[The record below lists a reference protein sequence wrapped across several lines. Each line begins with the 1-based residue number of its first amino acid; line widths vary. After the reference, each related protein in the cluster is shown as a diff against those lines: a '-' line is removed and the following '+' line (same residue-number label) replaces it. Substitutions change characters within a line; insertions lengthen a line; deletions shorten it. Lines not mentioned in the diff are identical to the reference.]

1 MFRRLLRKIVP
12 THAILP
18 LCLTGLTMICSYTG
32 AKLFQLLFGWENAID
47 ITSSIDSNTPFLPV
61 WILVYIGSYFFWIY
75 QYSTIAK
82 ESPAAACR
90 LAVADAVAKCICLVF
105 FIALPTTN
113 VRPEV
118 ECGGVIGFLMR
129 FIFMVDTPTNL
140 FPSIHCF
147 VSWLG
152 TRYLFEC
159 KKLRRKGLTCAL
171 CLILTIMIFLSTLF
185 TKQHVL
191 IDVFGGIAV
200 AEIGWLVAR
209 FTSLPSR
216 LERLNEKFMHTK
228 LCRFL

>member
-1 MFRRLLRKIVP
+1 MLRRLLRKLVP

-18 LCLTGLTMICSYTG
+18 LCMTGLMMAFSYAG

-47 ITSSIDSNTPFLPV
+47 ITSSFDRATPFMPV

-75 QYSTIAK
+75 QYTTVAK
-82 ESPAAACR
+82 ESPAMACR
-90 LAVADAVAKCICLVF
+90 LAVADAVAKVICLIF
-105 FIALPTTN
+105 FVALPTTN

-129 FIFMVDTPTNL
+129 LIYWIDTPTNL
-140 FPSIHCF
+140 FPSAHCF
-147 VSWLG
+147 VAWMG

-159 KKLRRKGLTCAL
+159 KKLRHKALTCSL
-171 CLILTIMIFLSTLF
+171 CLIGTLMIFLSTLF
-185 TKQHVL
+185 TKQHVI

-216 LERLNEKFMHTK
+216 FERLNEKFMQTK
-228 LCRFL
+228 LCSYL